1 MNDEHL
7 TWNARKLRLMEVLC
21 IICGEVIDPP
31 PAQTRWPKT
40 RMLANS
46 CNETI
51 YTTRLMLLQLEEEGK
66 VLCSHR
72 RIQNSLRWYPAHTK

>member
-1 MNDEHL
+1 MNEEHL

-21 IICGEVIDPP
+21 
-31 PAQTRWPKT
+31 
-40 RMLANS
+40 MANS

-72 RIQNSLRWYPAHTK
+72 RIQNSLRWYPAHTKESMTADS